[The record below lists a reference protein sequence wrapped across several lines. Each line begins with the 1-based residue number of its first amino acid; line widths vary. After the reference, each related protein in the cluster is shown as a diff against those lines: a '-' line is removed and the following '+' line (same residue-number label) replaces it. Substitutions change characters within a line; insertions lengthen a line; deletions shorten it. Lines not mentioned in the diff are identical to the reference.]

1 MKTLIGLMWLQKW
14 RAGLWRLDWVSA
26 ERAAPGIMQAMKVL
40 NLRCANGH
48 GFEGWFAS
56 DDEFMAQNG
65 RGLIECPLCADRIV
79 SRLPSAPR
87 LNLSGQRESGGAG
100 RPRRKRR
107 RQLQAQWM
115 QAVRKMLDTTDDV
128 GERFPEEARRIH
140 YGEIEAR
147 GIRGQASA
155 RGAPCAARG
164 RHRDHVAAH
173 AGGAEGPAAV
183 VAVAGSCLSAT
194 ARSAHR

>member
-1 MKTLIGLMWLQKW
+1 
-14 RAGLWRLDWVSA
+14 
-26 ERAAPGIMQAMKVL
+26 MKVL

-65 RGLIECPLCADRIV
+65 GGLIECPLCADRII
-79 SRLPSAPR
+79 SRMPSAPR
-87 LNLSGQRESGGAG
+87 LNLSAPREPAMAA
-100 RPRRKRR
+100 PTAAAA
-107 RQLQAQWM
+107 QPLQTQWVA
-115 QAVRKMLDTTDDV
+115 AVRRMLENTDDV

-155 RGAPCAARG
+155 EERQALL
-164 RHRDHVAAH
+164 D
-173 AGGAEGPAAV
+173 EGIEIMSLPIPAALKGPV
-183 VAVAGSCLSAT
+183 Q
-194 ARSAHR
+194 